1 MSRADRRS
9 ASLVPVPADVPANN
23 AVVPTGIDQPTMR
36 VLPRVDLADIP
47 ERAAT
52 REPRGRLGRRVWSM
66 VVTMFGRARRRVFGR
81 TQLRRVPWILTA
93 SVAVLSAIA
102 GWSVCSRAAHDR
114 HERASIQLSA
124 DAESR
129 SAHIVTMLAGGPSFE
144 DGYSYVVDPKAKTF
158 RSLGQSDIDPPV
170 FQYAAEAQADPT
182 INYFSQRNR
191 NFIASTRRVDDG
203 KVAIAILDTGWWNAQ
218 AKHAADH
225 VWRHGLLA
233 WLLLVAA
240 TAAVARWLLRP
251 AISTL
256 AEQHDFLADAAHEM
270 RTPLAVIQAS
280 AGHALHR
287 SRSPEEYVRSLAEI
301 RSAAERAA
309 TGVTELLDLA
319 RFDAGQAMPRVAPL
333 RLDLLAEEVVAA
345 TRVDG
350 CEIVNT
356 VGPSVLVDGDMA
368 LLRQAIDNVVRNASA
383 RATRVTLNAYLDGRD
398 GVLEVVDDG
407 PGFSTEQLPYVFER
421 FRRADR
427 KGSSGLGLAIVQ
439 SVMTAHGGAA
449 EARNNESG
457 GACILLRVP
466 RSRLVR

>member
-1 MSRADRRS
+1 MSGSDRRS
-9 ASLVPVPADVPANN
+9 ADLVQVPASVEERPASI
-23 AVVPTGIDQPTMR
+23 AGEEPTVR
-36 VLPRVDLADIP
+36 VLPRP
-47 ERAAT
+47 ELTTPLTAGDA
-52 REPRGRLGRRVWSM
+52 RGARSGRVAGVLSA
-66 VVTMFGRARRRVFGR
+66 VAGLFGRVRRRVFGR
-81 TQLRRVPWILTA
+81 TQLRRVPWILA
-93 SVAVLSAIA
+93 AGVALVSAVA
-102 GWSVCSRAAHDR
+102 GSSVCSRAAHDR
-114 HERASIQLSA
+114 RERAWIQLNA

-129 SAHIVTMLAGGPSFE
+129 SAHIVTMLAGGPSF
-144 DGYSYVVDPKAKTF
+144 DDAYSYVVDPKAKTF
-158 RSLGQSDIDPPV
+158 RSLGKSDIDPPV

-182 INYFSQRNR
+182 LNYFSQRGR
-191 NFIASTRRVDDG
+191 NFIASTRRIDDS
-203 KVAIAILDTGWWNAQ
+203 KVAIAILDTGWWTSQGNNA
-218 AKHAADH
+218 AGH
-225 VWRHGLLA
+225 VWRRGLLA
-233 WLLLVAA
+233 WIALIAA
-240 TAAVARWLLRP
+240 TAALARWLLRP
-251 AISTL
+251 AINTL

-287 SRSPEEYVRSLAEI
+287 ARSAEEYVRSLAEI

-383 RATRVTLNAYLDGRD
+383 RATRVTLRAYLEGRD

-407 PGFSTEQLPYVFER
+407 PGFSAEQLPYVFER
-421 FRRADR
+421 FRRSDR

-449 EARNNESG
+449 EARNGPSG
-457 GACILLRVP
+457 GACIVLRVP
-466 RSRLVR
+466 RSRLSR